1 MAERDA
7 DGQLIVVA
15 RSTSLWDSDMPI
27 PASLPDR
34 LAAVGGRDD
43 LLQRR
48 SGPTMSEP
56 LRVAASQKQLPGRS

>member
-34 LAAVGGRDD
+34 LAASAGDSLEKSIER
-43 LLQRR
+43 L
-48 SGPTMSEP
+48 
-56 LRVAASQKQLPGRS
+56 